1 MGRWSARYFCAFDS
15 LCEAVF
21 LKQFFRQDFALPI
34 LLGMI
39 LVLPDTAYAITA
51 TDQISADSD
60 DAGNG
65 SVVDITDDINA
76 NTVWA
81 ILFSAKMP

>member
-1 MGRWSARYFCAFDS
+1 M
-15 LCEAVF
+15 
-21 LKQFFRQDFALPI
+21 KQFFRQDFALPI

-39 LVLPDTAYAITA
+39 LVLPEPTYAATA

-60 DAGNG
+60 DADQDGTG
-65 SVVDITDDINA
+65 EDAAATDHLDITDDNNA